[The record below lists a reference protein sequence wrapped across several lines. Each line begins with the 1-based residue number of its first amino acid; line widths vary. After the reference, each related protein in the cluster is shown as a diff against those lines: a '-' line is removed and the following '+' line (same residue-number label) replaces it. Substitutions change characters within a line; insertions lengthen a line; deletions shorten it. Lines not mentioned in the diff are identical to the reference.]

1 MGLKGLI
8 ARRIILAVPTALGVA
23 TVIFAVLSVM
33 SPIMRVA
40 YFVGSTR
47 DLRPE
52 NLNALIHAYGL
63 DQPIHVQYFNWL
75 KNVMRLDFGRSFS
88 SEAPAMSLVFAS
100 LPVTLELLL
109 YSVPLIIVFGV
120 SLGTKAALH
129 HNKTLDHAVR
139 VIGTLGTSL
148 PVFVTAGLAI
158 LICLIVQNPRQVRL
172 DPYLQVSYSVDYDL
186 NLRMAAGTFTEYT
199 QMITIDALLN
209 GDIPLFLDA
218 MAHLILPVG
227 VLVFTQCA
235 ALIRV
240 TRSSLI
246 EESGKWYIVSAMS
259 KGLSKKEAMYKHARR
274 NASVSVLTLT
284 GLLLANMF
292 VGLVIVETV
301 FRRPGF
307 AYLVASASR
316 VQDTPVVFACA
327 TLIAL
332 FYVLVNLAIDVS
344 YEYIDPRI
352 RLG

>member
-1 MGLKGLI
+1 
-8 ARRIILAVPTALGVA
+8 
-23 TVIFAVLSVM
+23 
-33 SPIMRVA
+33 
-40 YFVGSTR
+40 
-47 DLRPE
+47 
-52 NLNALIHAYGL
+52 
-63 DQPIHVQYFNWL
+63 
-75 KNVMRLDFGRSFS
+75 
-88 SEAPAMSLVFAS
+88 
-100 LPVTLELLL
+100 
-109 YSVPLIIVFGV
+109 
-120 SLGTKAALH
+120 
-129 HNKTLDHAVR
+129 
-139 VIGTLGTSL
+139 
-148 PVFVTAGLAI
+148 
-158 LICLIVQNPRQVRL
+158 
-172 DPYLQVSYSVDYDL
+172 
-186 NLRMAAGTFTEYT
+186 MAAGTFTEYT